1 MRELSDKQEQAVA
14 AIVQAVS
21 TLRSGGKPRL
31 SDGWSFADPHKAS
44 RGGNI
49 GETMYVLTH
58 SDPAVIREAQQHVGS
73 ELPPGTAPGEFLYI
87 AKH

>member
-1 MRELSDKQEQAVA
+1 MRELSEEQEKAVT

-21 TLRSGGKPRL
+21 AMRSGNKPRL
-31 SDGWSFADPHKAS
+31 SDGWSLTDPHKAS
-44 RGGNI
+44 RGGGI

-58 SDPAVIREAQQHVGS
+58 NDPAVIREAQQRVGS

-87 AKH
+87 AKR